1 MFKINNVQAHCDIPC
16 KVYDPSVIQYST
28 LSIVRFID
36 LINEEIKD
44 AELNSN
50 NIAQL
55 SRLVAVKEQHAK
67 EVKSEVAT
75 IWGDYFKEPQISKFP
90 DVHTLVHE
98 IMQLASKCKQ
108 ENKRENGVELLKK
121 VNKFTEMFWETKGI
135 QTEKKYAPYPP
146 ELVIV
151 CPMLKSV

>member
-1 MFKINNVQAHCDIPC
+1 MLKINKVHAHCDIPC

-44 AELNSN
+44 AEMSSTK
-50 NIAQL
+50 IAQL
-55 SRLVAVKEQHAK
+55 SRLTAVKEQHAK
-67 EVKSEVAT
+67 EVKAEVAT
-75 IWGDYFKEPQISKFP
+75 IWGDYFKEPQITKFP
-90 DVHTLVHE
+90 EIHELVHS

-108 ENKRENGVELLKK
+108 EIDRENGVELLKK
-121 VNKFTEMFWETKGI
+121 VNKFTEIFWTTKNVE
-135 QTEKKYAPYPP
+135 TEKKYAPYPP

-151 CPMLKSV
+151 CPILKSV